1 MRGRN
6 VSPYTRHIMFPGPS
20 MPASSPPDRSRYSL
34 TGWHRTLLQI
44 IALSGVW
51 LLAHQAERLLHVP
64 AGVIGIL
71 LLLVLLCCKVVN
83 ADWLRSGA
91 DWLLAEMMLFFIP
104 AVVAIVNYPTLLRQS
119 GWRIGIVIV
128 VSTLLVM
135 ITVGTVVD
143 LVFRWELRQSERRA
157 GK

>member
-1 MRGRN
+1 ML
-6 VSPYTRHIMFPGPS
+6 V
-20 MPASSPPDRSRYSL
+20 SSPFKHPRYNL
-34 TGWHRTLLQI
+34 TGWRRTLLQV

-83 ADWLRSGA
+83 AEWLRYGA
-91 DWLLAEMMLFFIP
+91 NWLLAEMMLFFIP

-119 GWRIGIVIV
+119 GWRIGIVIA
-128 VSTLLVM
+128 VSTILVM

-143 LVFRWELRQSERRA
+143 LVFRWELRQSEGRI